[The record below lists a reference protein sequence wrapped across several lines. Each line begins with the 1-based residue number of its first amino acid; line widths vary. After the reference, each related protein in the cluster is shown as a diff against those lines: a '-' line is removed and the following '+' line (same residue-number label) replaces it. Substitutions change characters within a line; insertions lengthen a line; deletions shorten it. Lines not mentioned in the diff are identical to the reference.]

1 MNPLSFCLTVPGILP
16 CAGYCIIKEKTMMPA
31 TTPLNTE
38 KIRADFPILNT
49 MVYGRPLVYLDNG
62 ATTQKPRQVV
72 EALDRYYYE
81 YNSNVHRGVHFLSQK
96 ATDAQEAARNKVA
109 RFINARHDHEIIF
122 TRGTTESINLVAYS
136 FGKKFIRPG
145 DEILVS
151 AMEHHSNIVP
161 WQLACEDRG
170 AVLKVIPI
178 DAGGDLMM
186 EEFEKLLNDKTRIV
200 AVTWVS
206 NTLGTVNPVQ
216 QIIEKAHARNIPV
229 LLDAAQAIQHLP
241 VDVQQL
247 DVDFLVFSGHKIYGP
262 TGIGVLYGK
271 EALLR
276 EMPPYQGGG
285 SMIRQVTF
293 AQTTWAD
300 LPFRFEAG
308 TPDVSGAIGL
318 GAALDYVQETGLE
331 QIMEAEHALLRYA
344 EQQLLTI
351 PGLCIIGTPKEKAA
365 TISFLAGNI
374 HPFDLGELL
383 DKQSI
388 AVRTGHH
395 CCQPIM
401 EHYAIPGTVRASL
414 SFYNTKED
422 IDRLV
427 AGVQKGIDM
436 LG

>member
-1 MNPLSFCLTVPGILP
+1 MPPRDAFLQKQEASHTTLTVL
-16 CAGYCIIKEKTMMPA
+16 KMTPA
-31 TTPLNTE
+31 TAPFDIA
-38 KIRADFPILNT
+38 KIRADFPILDVE
-49 MVYGRPLVYLDNG
+49 VYGRPLVYLDNG
-62 ATTQKPRQVV
+62 ATTQKPRAVI
-72 EALDRYYYE
+72 EALDTYYE
-81 YNSNVHRGVHFLSQK
+81 TYNSNVHRGVHFLSQK
-96 ATDAQEAARNKVA
+96 ATDAQEAARRKVA
-109 RFINARHDHEIIF
+109 SFINARHEHEVIF

-136 FGKKFIRPG
+136 FGKRYIQPG
-145 DEILVS
+145 DEIIVS

-178 DAGGDLMM
+178 DTNGDLVL
-186 EEFEKLLNDKTRIV
+186 EAYEQLLSEKTRIV

-216 QIIEKAHARNIPV
+216 EIIAKAHARNIPV
-229 LLDAAQAIQHLP
+229 LLDAAQAVQHTQ
-241 VDVQQL
+241 VDVQAL
-247 DVDFLVFSGHKIYGP
+247 DADFLVFSGHKIYGP

-271 EALLR
+271 EALLN

-285 SMIRQVTF
+285 SMIKQVTF
-293 AQTTWAD
+293 AKTTWAD
-300 LPFRFEAG
+300 LPFKFEAG

-318 GAALDYVQETGLE
+318 GAALDYVQHIGLDN
-331 QIMEAEHALLRYA
+331 IIAAEHSLLQYA
-344 EQQLLTI
+344 EAQLQQL
-351 PGLCIIGTPKEKAA
+351 PGLRIIGQPKEKAA
-365 TISFLAGNI
+365 TVSFLTGDI

-414 SFYNTKED
+414 SFYNNRED

-427 AGVQKGIDM
+427 AGITRGMAM